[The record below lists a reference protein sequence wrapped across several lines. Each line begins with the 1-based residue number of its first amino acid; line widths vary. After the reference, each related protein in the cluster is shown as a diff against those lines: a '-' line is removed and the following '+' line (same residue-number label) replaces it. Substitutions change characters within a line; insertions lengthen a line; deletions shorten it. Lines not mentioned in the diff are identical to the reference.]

1 VHQVQDVV
9 ENNLVSVNI
18 TFKTTMMHIRSM
30 SAKDWESVLR
40 IYQEGI
46 ATGNATFETSA
57 PNGPA
62 WNKAHMAKHR
72 FVAEIDGKIAG
83 WVALTSVS
91 GRCVYAGVA
100 EVSIYVGTAYQGQKI
115 GTVLLEK
122 LISDT
127 EAENIW
133 TLQAGIF
140 PENKQSIALHEKQGF
155 RQIGYREK
163 VGRMNGIWRD
173 VLLLERR
180 SKVAGIN

>member
-1 VHQVQDVV
+1 M
-9 ENNLVSVNI
+9 
-18 TFKTTMMHIRSM
+18 TAR
-30 SAKDWESVLR
+30 DWESVLR

-57 PNGPA
+57 PNGTA
-62 WNKAHMAKHR
+62 WNKAHMEKHR

-83 WVALTSVS
+83 WVALTPVS
-91 GRCVYAGVA
+91 SRCVYAGVA
-100 EVSIYVGTAYQGQKI
+100 EVSVYVGSNYQGRKV
-115 GTVLLEK
+115 GSALLGK

-140 PENKQSIALHEKQGF
+140 PENAASIALHEKQGF

-163 VGRMNGIWRD
+163 VGKMNGVWRN

-180 SKVAGIN
+180 SKVIGIN

>member
-1 VHQVQDVV
+1 
-9 ENNLVSVNI
+9 
-18 TFKTTMMHIRSM
+18 MMQIRPM
-30 SAKDWESVLR
+30 TARDWESVMR

-62 WNKAHMAKHR
+62 WNKAHMEKHR

-83 WVALTSVS
+83 WVALTPVS
-91 GRCVYAGVA
+91 SRCVYAGVA
-100 EVSIYVGTAYQGQKI
+100 EVSVYVGTAYQGRKV
-115 GTVLLEK
+115 GSALLEK

-127 EAENIW
+127 EAESIW

-140 PENKQSIALHEKQGF
+140 PENTASVALHEKHGF

-163 VGRMNGIWRD
+163 VGKMNGVWRD

-180 SKVAGIN
+180 SKVTGIN

>member
-1 VHQVQDVV
+1 
-9 ENNLVSVNI
+9 
-18 TFKTTMMHIRSM
+18 MMQIRPM
-30 SAKDWESVLR
+30 TARDWESVLR

-62 WNKAHMAKHR
+62 WNKAHMEKHR
-72 FVAEIDGKIAG
+72 FVVEIDGKIAG
-83 WVALTSVS
+83 WVALTPVS
-91 GRCVYAGVA
+91 SRCVYAGVA
-100 EVSIYVGTAYQGQKI
+100 EVSVYVGTAFQGRKV
-115 GTVLLEK
+115 GSALLEK

-140 PENKQSIALHEKQGF
+140 PENAASVALHEKHGF

-163 VGRMNGIWRD
+163 VGKMNGIWRN

-180 SKVAGIN
+180 SKVTGIN